1 MTLLNEILKQF
12 SIDELLELKEYID
25 KELTKRGYD
34 IDV

>member
-12 SIDELLELKEYID
+12 TIDELLELQELIN

-34 IDV
+34 FDV